1 MAFSLYLD
9 LLLCREHIILPTPD
23 TPSLATGAMRA
34 GSALLALLL
43 AAMCWAC
50 GNRIR
55 EFEEPRVLVRR
66 YLRDDQRLSVS
77 DHNGQE
83 TAVGCRSAVILI
95 GVVETWTPLSPDP
108 RRAAVRRNIRE
119 TYVK

>member
-55 EFEEPRVLVRR
+55 E
-66 YLRDDQRLSVS
+66 LRSPELDGISVTTS
-77 DHNGQE
+77 
-83 TAVGCRSAVILI
+83 GCRCRTTMGKRLPSGA
-95 GVVETWTPLSPDP
+95 GP
-108 RRAAVRRNIRE
+108 R
-119 TYVK
+119 

>member
-1 MAFSLYLD
+1 
-9 LLLCREHIILPTPD
+9 
-23 TPSLATGAMRA
+23 MRT

-43 AAMCWAC
+43 MAMCWAC

-55 EFEEPRVLVRR
+55 AVRSPERSQDWREEWSHVADLD
-66 YLRDDQRLSVS
+66 LRDDQRMS
-77 DHNGQE
+77 DE
-83 TAVGCRSAVILI
+83 AVGCGSAVILI